1 MLRGYRDDLP
11 TLVYTVSE
19 TGAILKVTDKTV
31 YRLVDRG
38 LLKASK
44 ALRHLRI
51 TRKSLEEFLAT
62 TSGEVGNAAGG
73 LKVV

>member
-1 MLRGYRDDLP
+1 MSGIGSGMLP
-11 TLVYTVSE
+11 ELVFTVRE
-19 TGAILKVTDKTV
+19 TAQILKVSDKTV

-51 TRKSLEEFLAT
+51 TRSSLEEF
-62 TSGEVGNAAGG
+62 VNGG
-73 LKVV
+73 GAQ